1 MFRELE
7 INVFNECS
15 IPISSRSSYS
25 SFSWRVRRKS
35 YFECFFSAQKYNCG
49 IVCSMKKLVDVEA
62 IKIPPKDMTFP
73 FAPKIYAVYDKE
85 KDLQDVGLT
94 R

>member
-35 YFECFFSAQKYNCG
+35 YFECFFSAQKYDCG

-62 IKIPPKDMTFP
+62 IKIPPR
-73 FAPKIYAVYDKE
+73 I
-85 KDLQDVGLT
+85 
-94 R
+94 